1 MRRVKTRVA
10 AAALA
15 LAVTVPFW
23 ASSTPAQGVTT
34 EPNRVLIVLF
44 DQMVPK
50 YADQFNMPNFRA
62 LRGQGT
68 YFKNAYLGY
77 MASETVISHNVIVSG
92 QLPATPGLGRRGV
105 SRHRWHHR
113 ADVRHAGRSDA
124 HHR

>member
-1 MRRVKTRVA
+1 MKRVKTRVA
-10 AAALA
+10 AAALV

-23 ASSTPAQGVTT
+23 AGSTPAHGVTT

-92 QLPATPGLGRRGV
+92 QLPANQGWV
-105 SRHRWHHR
+105 
-113 ADVRHAGRSDA
+113 D
-124 HHR
+124 